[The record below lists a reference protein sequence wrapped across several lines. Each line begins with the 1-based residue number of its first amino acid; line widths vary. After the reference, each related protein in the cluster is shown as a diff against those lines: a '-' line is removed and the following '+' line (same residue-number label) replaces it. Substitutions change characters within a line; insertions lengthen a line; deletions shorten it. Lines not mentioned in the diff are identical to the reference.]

1 MPEKSPVIEG
11 IRQAVLSRDNHKCI
25 ECGGTDELNVH
36 HVLPEKYGGKYT
48 PENLITLCRTCHST
62 KHIEYQTGYFL
73 PTVYKIY
80 NRFRLILQ
88 LPLKHDYTF
97 VLSLIVPKGKFR
109 KYQKEIIDNVMA
121 GKDVLAVMAT
131 GTGKSVCFQIPGILL
146 ENQTL
151 VITPLKTL
159 MKDQV
164 EGLWRKRIP
173 ATFIN
178 SDLDKDE
185 KERRLDLI
193 SKKMFRFIY
202 VAPEQFFNKDD
213 SYSLKLQ
220 NTLFQN
226 KYDLLVVDEAHC
238 IVEWGRSFRPSYALL
253 NKLKIAIG
261 NPRTI
266 ALTASASK
274 EAQSAIC
281 RSLGLIEP
289 KKYVTGFFRPEIALD
304 SKTFPG
310 NIDQVINQKLDF
322 ISQFINEHQQ
332 DKIIIFVPT
341 IKTGRIVWKEL
352 VKKNV
357 NTDFFSSRSHI
368 DDKIR
373 IQDEYKGII
382 KSNLKVLICTSVF
395 GMGVDISD
403 IRFAI
408 HWNIPEN
415 IEGYY
420 QQMGRIGRDHKPS
433 KAILLYGTGDEGLI
447 RYITEKSL
455 DSNPKGMTT
464 EEKNI
469 VKKVQEHELQTMLG
483 YVKAPN
489 KWKYILDYFGETT
502 ESKSLAGLLNKYGK
516 LLIPFI
522 IIWLFL
528 WIYFGN
534 WFLWFSIIITIF
546 YNFKYKNLN

>member
-1 MPEKSPVIEG
+1 MDPQIKEEV
-11 IRQAVLSRDNHKCI
+11 RQSVLARDGHKCI
-25 ECGGTDELNVH
+25 ECGSTEELNVH
-36 HVLPEKYGGKYT
+36 HVLPEKYGGKYS

-80 NRFRLILQ
+80 NRFRLLLQ
-88 LPLKHDYTF
+88 LPLKHDYSF
-97 VLSLIVPKGKFR
+97 VLSLLVPNGKFR
-109 KYQKEIIDNVMA
+109 KFQKEIIDNVIE

-146 ENQTL
+146 DNQTL

-164 EGLWRKRIP
+164 ESLWRKRIP

-178 SDLDKDE
+178 SDLEKDE

-193 SKKMFRFIY
+193 SKKMFRFVY

-213 SYSLKLQ
+213 DYSLKLKH
-220 NTLFQN
+220 TLFQN
-226 KYDLLVVDEAHC
+226 KYDLLVIDEAHC
-238 IVEWGRSFRPSYALL
+238 IVEWGRSFRPSYSLL
-253 NKLKIAIG
+253 NKLKVAIG

-274 EAQSAIC
+274 EAQGAIC
-281 RSLGLIEP
+281 RSLGLTDP
-289 KKYVTGFFRPEIALD
+289 VKYVTGFFRPEISLD
-304 SKTFPG
+304 SRTFSG
-310 NIDQVINQKLDF
+310 DKDKIISQKLDF
-322 ISQFINEHQQ
+322 IAQFINEHPE

-341 IKTGRIVWKEL
+341 IKTGVIVWKEL
-352 VKKNV
+352 VAKNI

-368 DDKIR
+368 NDKIR

-382 KSNLKVLICTSVF
+382 KSNFKVLVCTSVF

-415 IEGYY
+415 IESYY
-420 QQMGRIGRDHKPS
+420 QQMGRIGRDHQPS
-433 KAILLYGTGDEGLI
+433 KAILLYGKSDEGLI
-447 RYITEKSL
+447 RFITDKSL
-455 DSNPKGMTT
+455 DANPKRMAV
-464 EEKNI
+464 EEKNVI
-469 VKKVQEHELQTMLG
+469 RKIQEHELQTMLA
-483 YVKAPN
+483 YVKSPN
-489 KWKYILDYFGETT
+489 KWKYILDYFGETS
-502 ESKSLAGLLNKYGK
+502 ESNNLLGLFKNNLGLSIVGIIVWLI
-516 LLIPFI
+516 LLMSFGW
-522 IIWLFL
+522 WLF
-528 WIYFGN
+528 WITLILVFMYLLGGN
-534 WFLWFSIIITIF
+534 
-546 YNFKYKNLN
+546 KK